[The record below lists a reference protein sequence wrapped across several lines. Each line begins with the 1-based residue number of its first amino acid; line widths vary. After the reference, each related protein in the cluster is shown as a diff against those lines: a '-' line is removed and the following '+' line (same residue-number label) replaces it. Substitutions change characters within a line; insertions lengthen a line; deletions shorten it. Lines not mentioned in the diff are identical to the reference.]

1 MCHALPGGR
10 TRLAALFVSVTLA
23 AAAASQARGQGDDPA
38 PPADHPVDR
47 AVQVLEQLDTS
58 LVSIDYAGLPLE
70 HVLVD
75 LGRQMSVP
83 LHADWL
89 SLELLGIKRDTP
101 IAFRLD
107 NVPLSTALAG
117 LLLDMGTEFDRPS
130 FEYHEGRIVIT
141 TLDATARMRMIA
153 TYNIRDLLADETLV
167 DRLEREAPL
176 PTISQESGESGS
188 EDDIS
193 RNETEDEGE
202 VPALARRTPGEA
214 LLDLIADHVD
224 PEAWLEYGG
233 NRAKITEHEGVLLVS
248 APASL
253 HKKLRDAIEQ
263 LRRAIPSHVWLDAA
277 VLTIPERNYQSLVR
291 KHRRGTTGLARAMMR
306 EPSASIA
313 WRARAASVAIGTE
326 YVGQVESDGSM
337 VRVAVTPELAPDTQ
351 MLRLIV
357 DASVQSGDH
366 KASVTTSANCPD
378 RSSAAILELAGQ
390 ADDDV
395 LRFVVLVPRTG

>member
-10 TRLAALFVSVTLA
+10 TRLAALFVSMTLA
-23 AAAASQARGQGDDPA
+23 AAAASQTRGQADSPA
-38 PPADHPVDR
+38 QPADHPVDR
-47 AVQVLEQLDTS
+47 AVQVLEQLDTN

-75 LGRQMSVP
+75 LGRQMPVP

-101 IAFRLD
+101 IALRLD

-141 TLDATARMRMIA
+141 TLDATARVRMVA

-176 PTISQESGESGS
+176 PTIAHESGN
-188 EDDIS
+188 DDDTS
-193 RNETEDEGE
+193 QDETEDEGE
-202 VPALARRTPGEA
+202 VPALARRTPAEA

-233 NRAKITEHEGVLLVS
+233 NRAKITEHQGVLLVS
-248 APASL
+248 APATL
-253 HKKLRDAIEQ
+253 HKKLREAIEQ
-263 LRRAIPSHVWLDAA
+263 LRRAIPSNVWLDAA

-291 KHRRGTTGLARAMMR
+291 KHRQGTIGLARAMMR

-326 YVGQVESDGSM
+326 YVGQAESDGST

-351 MLRLIV
+351 MLRLSV

-366 KASVTTSANCPD
+366 KASVATSANCPD
-378 RSSAAILELAGQ
+378 RSSAAIVELSGQ
-390 ADDDV
+390 GEDDM